1 MNGYNGFK
9 KNLITKKIKI
19 GEFMTEKDIYLDKTN
34 IDRESYLYI
43 LIILGIP
50 LITVCYISDII
61 FDKIEN
67 TWIK

>member
-1 MNGYNGFK
+1 M
-9 KNLITKKIKI
+9 TKKLLFVKFVKNFILYI
-19 GEFMTEKDIYLDKTN
+19 VYVLALAYLDKTN